1 MDLFMEASLVAQQAM
16 VVEDP
21 DEARERRLRIAD
33 RDSSRSAQRRA
44 HAPFSRRVESVLAGQ
59 LASALDRPTRH
70 VGKPS
75 IEAAGAVPE
84 KRKGCFSAPLIASV
98 EDSPG

>member
-1 MDLFMEASLVAQQAM
+1 MRLSCRGAVDAYLAF
-16 VVEDP
+16 P
-21 DEARERRLRIAD
+21 DRGLQRLE
-33 RDSSRSAQRRA
+33 RRA
-44 HAPFSRRVESVLAGQ
+44 HTPFSRRVESVLAGQ